1 MTQIQTISG
10 LWFDFKNPQVDQISL
25 HDIAWS
31 ESMSVR
37 YGGHLYKQYNIAD
50 HSLNVCELLA
60 SWGCTVLEQ
69 SHGLMHDAP
78 EAYTGDIVTP
88 LKQLLSEM
96 SSIEDRIYN
105 VICEAFSLPLLDN
118 YDIIHK
124 ADKYMYEVERF
135 SGFVRNVDGIVDHG
149 IRVTPRSQ
157 MDSYTQFMQKFFDLH
172 AKL

>member
-10 LWFDFKNPQVDQISL
+10 LWFDFKNPKTDQISL

-31 ESMSVR
+31 QSMSVR
-37 YGGHLYKQYNIAD
+37 YGGHLYRQYNIAD
-50 HSLNVCELLA
+50 HSLNVCDLLRDWGFDEL
-60 SWGCTVLEQ
+60 TQ
-69 SHGLMHDAP
+69 IHGLLHDAP

-88 LKQLLSEM
+88 LKLMLNEM
-96 SSIEDRIYN
+96 AGIEDNIYN
-105 VICEAFSLPLLDN
+105 VICDAFSIPLLGD
-118 YDIIHK
+118 YSMVHK

-135 SGFVRNVDGIVDHG
+135 SGFVRNVDGIIDHG

-157 MDSYTQFMQKFFDLH
+157 MDSYTQFMQRFFDLH